1 MIGSKMLQEFKAFAV
16 RGNVV
21 DMAVGIIIGAA
32 FGKIVS
38 SVVADVVTP
47 PLGLLIGGVDFSDLA
62 ITLREAVDGKAA
74 IVLSYGKFLQATFD
88 FVIVA
93 FAVFLLVKGV
103 NTLKRKEAEK
113 PSAPPTP
120 SKEEQLLGEIRDLLK
135 SRQG

>member
-1 MIGSKMLQEFKAFAV
+1 MKMIQEFKAFAV

-38 SVVADVVTP
+38 SAVADVVTP

-62 ITLREAVDGKAA
+62 FTLREAVGSKPAV
-74 IVLSYGKFLQATFD
+74 VLAYGKFIQSCFD
-88 FVIVA
+88 FAIVA

-103 NTLKRKEAEK
+103 NHLKRKEAEK

-120 SKEEQLLGEIRDLLK
+120 SKEEQLLAEIRDLLK
-135 SRQG
+135 AR